1 MIVEEVLQDI
11 GVLDFGNRMSSMCN
25 VALWR
30 GRGDHSPLIGEF
42 AFQLK
47 FRRREELTDEALGR
61 CEAFFLALQAE
72 ARDWIQLGATKTGV
86 VYRLRATRRTPTN
99 ERILRGRAALPGR
112 ISTEEPWPGIR
123 TAPART

>member
-1 MIVEEVLQDI
+1 MLQDI
-11 GVLDFGNRMSSMCN
+11 GELDFGNRMAAMCN

-30 GRGDHSPLIGEF
+30 SRGDHSPLIGEF

-86 VYRLRATRRTPTN
+86 VYRLKGNPPNAH
-99 ERILRGRAALPGR
+99 E
-112 ISTEEPWPGIR
+112 
-123 TAPART
+123 